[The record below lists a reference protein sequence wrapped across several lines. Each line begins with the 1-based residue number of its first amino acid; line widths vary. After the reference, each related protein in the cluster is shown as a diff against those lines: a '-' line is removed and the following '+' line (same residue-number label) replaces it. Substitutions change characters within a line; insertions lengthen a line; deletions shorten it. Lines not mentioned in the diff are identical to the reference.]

1 MIALHYIKILDP
13 NYFIVSLLNI
23 CQVSSLIAISTPFS
37 PTYVKVNKFQKVPFN
52 HTLILEIDR
61 FFYTAALSCRIFFQF
76 QTKSINHECIWDTY
90 MNDPLIMGLLG
101 KHVQI
106 LRTNCGSVYG
116 KLHIYVFTI
125 FNVCHFYYRCTL
137 FAMHDVG
144 CPSISFCLILLV
156 VTVTLQVIYFSF
168 ASTKIEIRC

>member
-76 QTKSINHECIWDTY
+76 QTKSINHECIRDTY

-116 KLHIYVFTI
+116 KLHMYLLFLMFAI
-125 FNVCHFYYRCTL
+125 FITGALCLPCTMWDARRL
-137 FAMHDVG
+137 A
-144 CPSISFCLILLV
+144 
-156 VTVTLQVIYFSF
+156 F
-168 ASTKIEIRC
+168 ASYFWWSQ